1 MVTQLVIGMIFAIC
15 QDDTLMYRVQDYK
28 VDCYEYYTSC
38 VVNNGSDEKAVKRCE
53 HESRL
58 QVVK

>member
-1 MVTQLVIGMIFAIC
+1 MVTQLVVGMIFAIC

-28 VDCYEYYTSC
+28 VDCYEYYANC
-38 VVNNGSDEKAVKRCE
+38 VVDNGNDKKAVERCQR
-53 HESRL
+53 ESRS